1 MKKRTIL
8 AILVVAFHFAGLS
21 QESGEGNQGT
31 LEQVEA
37 YIYGDHVTRKKSKK
51 TFKLVRSMA
60 ETGDADAMCMLGVL
74 HKDGIGTVL
83 DFNQARMCFERAYE
97 LGSDKAAYSLG
108 YLYLKGLGDVEQ
120 DYAKAMEWFKKG
132 TWPMA
137 KHWLAKMYYFGLGVP
152 KDRARAM
159 DLLRDNPIYNS
170 EVLLQQF
177 QNEGE
182 GKSDTIQVRR
192 EGLQQA
198 IGDKGTGESAS
209 SMTGTDEKRVPVS
222 IEGNWQGHLLEMDWS
237 GRTVL
242 RTLPMKFLV
251 ESTDGGPETLGT
263 EVEVAGNGTYG
274 RAIWKEGALTFLN
287 GQITIEKQYTDH
299 PGYPDLD
306 HDLLSADFTL
316 EELGGTT
323 YLVGRLETWTV
334 QWAEPGPP
342 MVMVL
347 AQGEQELSQ
356 AALSALAQQGSSFIK
371 LYPNPFAHD
380 LLVHYELGSDASV
393 EVALYDYYGATKVQ
407 TVHNGFL
414 EQGRHTHAISRGDLR
429 SGLYIVQVR
438 VNDRTHTKLVIKK

>member
-1 MKKRTIL
+1 MKKHTIM
-8 AILVVAFHFAGLS
+8 AILVVASHFAGLS
-21 QESGEGNQGT
+21 QESGEGNNTT

-37 YIYGDHVTRKKSKK
+37 YIYGDRVTRKRSKK
-51 TFKLVRSMA
+51 VFKLVRSMA
-60 ETGDADAMCMLGVL
+60 EEGDPDAMCMLGVL
-74 HKDGIGTVL
+74 HKDGIGTTL
-83 DFNQARMCFERAYE
+83 DFNRARMHFKNAFEM
-97 LGSDKAAYSLG
+97 GSGKAAYSLG

-132 TWPMA
+132 SWPMA
-137 KHWLAKMYYFGLGVP
+137 RHWLAKMYYFGFGVP

-182 GKSDTIQVRR
+182 GSTDTLQFQ
-192 EGLQQA
+192 EGGLQRA
-198 IGDKGTGESAS
+198 IKGKGAGESAPS
-209 SMTGTDEKRVPVS
+209 TTGPNKRNVPVS
-222 IEGNWQGHLLEMDWS
+222 IEGKWKGHLLEMDWS
-237 GRTVL
+237 GGTIL
-242 RTLPMKFLV
+242 RTLPMKFSV
-251 ESTDGGPETLGT
+251 ESTDDGPETVGT
-263 EVEVAGNGTYG
+263 KVELAGNGTYG
-274 RAIWKEGALTFLN
+274 RAIWKEGALTFFN
-287 GQITIEKQYTDH
+287 GQITIEKRYTDH
-299 PGYPDLD
+299 PDYPDLD

-316 EELGGTT
+316 EELAGTT

-347 AQGEQELSQ
+347 SQGDGELSQ
-356 AALSALAQQGSSFIK
+356 AALSSLAQQGNSFIK

-393 EVALYDYYGATKVQ
+393 EVSLYDYYGATRVQ
-407 TVHNGFL
+407 TVHSGFL
-414 EQGRHTHAISRGDLR
+414 EQGRHTHTVSRGDLR